1 MKLFR
6 SLRQTMIKEGSLKR
20 YLLYAV
26 GEILLVMIGLSLAFQ
41 LDNWNENRIKKN
53 AEIRFYENIKEQIID
68 DKELI
73 IGQREYNNHYMVQ
86 YRYANE
92 IIETNDRS
100 KLDTLG
106 IIVRDFSK
114 YSDFDK
120 EGNIY
125 ETMVNS
131 GQIKLL
137 HNHEIVNGIRELE
150 ELYHYMNRMESIHYD
165 AMMNHVILAITPVIN
180 FSTGKIEKPD
190 AVFTYQFQNIPI
202 ILMKIMNEK
211 DEVYNHT
218 LNEIERILKLIDE
231 ELNKQIN
238 IINKWT

>member
-6 SLRQTMIKEGSLKR
+6 SFRQNLIKEGNLKK

-26 GEILLVMIGLSLAFQ
+26 GEILLVMIGISLAFQ
-41 LDNWNENRIKKN
+41 VSNWDDNRIKKK
-53 AEIRFYENIKEQIID
+53 AEIRFYENIKVQIID

-73 IGQREYNNHYMVQ
+73 EGQKRYNNFFMSQ
-86 YRYANE
+86 FKYANE

-100 KLDTLG
+100 KIDTLG
-106 IIVRDFSK
+106 LIVRNLSN

-137 HNHEIVNGIRELE
+137 QNHEIVNGIRELE
-150 ELYHYMNRMESIHYD
+150 ELYHYMNRMENIHYD
-165 AMMNHVILAITPVIN
+165 AMMNHVIMAVTHVLK
-180 FSTGKIEKPD
+180 FSTGEIKKPD
-190 AVFTYQFQNIPI
+190 EVFTYKFQNNVIV
-202 ILMKIMNEK
+202 LMQVMREKNEIYSK
-211 DEVYNHT
+211 A
-218 LNEIERILKLIDE
+218 LNEIERVTKLIDE
-231 ELNKQIN
+231 ELGIHP
-238 IINKWT
+238 